1 MSASSLQLIHS
12 MERNIIQPLTVASK
26 AKPKPRKVI
35 DSSEDDDD
43 DDYEEDEEEEEKD
56 EEENAVTVQS
66 TKYGLKLLSIQAF
79 RVQSQRG

>member
-43 DDYEEDEEEEEKD
+43 DDYEKEEEEEED
-56 EEENAVTVQS
+56 EENAVTVQS

>member
-43 DDYEEDEEEEEKD
+43 DDYEEEEEE

>member
-43 DDYEEDEEEEEKD
+43 DDYEEEEEEE
-56 EEENAVTVQS
+56 EVENAVTVQS